1 MKAKPKTKTGKL
13 AKPKPKR
20 LAVKPSADKGA
31 TLEML
36 KIVDKADRRRMV
48 AEGIG
53 KRQATAMSLSERFV
67 REGQVSIDGMSS
79 SEKII
84 YYRISHDVIGI
95 SPDATFAMID
105 DEANIIANDDVRL
118 KRLLEMSNAKHREAG
133 YGEDESWPEDKRPVE
148 IQALFN
154 AYWMRLGQLKV
165 AILRQ
170 HEEVEMAD
178 LLESDPDAYDAR
190 VENGVKEMQEFI
202 ARRKKEKEAGR

>member
-13 AKPKPKR
+13 AKPKR
-20 LAVKPSADKGA
+20 QAVKPSADNGA

-53 KRQATAMSLSERFV
+53 KRQAMAMSLSERFV
-67 REGQVSIDGMSS
+67 REGQVNSAGMSP
-79 SEKII
+79 SEKIV
-84 YYRISHDVIGI
+84 YYRISHDAIGI

-154 AYWMRLGQLKV
+154 AYWVRLDQLKV

-190 VENGVKEMQEFI
+190 VENGVKEMQEFV
-202 ARRKKEKEAGR
+202 ARQKKKKEAGQ